1 MQISLEDTD
10 FISFERVLSRTAG
23 WSESSLELLKIMIL
37 YLLDVYSVELLDGLR
52 VPVFC
57 FEEPLRYFAQ
67 WLCWFTFPHTVPKD
81 SVSSTFSPAF
91 VTS

>member
-52 VPVFC
+52 VP
-57 FEEPLRYFAQ
+57 LN
-67 WLCWFTFPHTVPKD
+67 
-81 SVSSTFSPAF
+81 S
-91 VTS
+91 